1 MSFVASEYSNKELV
15 LKRIPP
21 MVDGDLYEFM
31 KECTHEHTA
40 DMPNLLDDFKTKI
53 NEYVFNNNVNKLSGS
68 EQFKH
73 RNICIGCTQYIDDLY
88 QTYGSNNIMTLENDY
103 KYHWRLNNDIKFHNI
118 DNLEKG
124 KQLLIAMPFPYTGD
138 IHHSMDELLDRCY
151 ELDIPVHIDSAWIT
165 ASKDIEFDYSHP
177 AVKSFAVSLSKGL
190 ALGSHRIGMRWSREK
205 MPGPIT
211 IMNDFHM
218 NCKSLVW
225 IGLRYMEK
233 FAPGFLWNKY
243 EKHYNK
249 IIKDFDLQPTKT
261 IHLAHKDGQPTG
273 IRSLLLFLEYKQK

>member
-103 KYHWRLNNDIKFHNI
+103 KYHCRLNTEIKF
-118 DNLEKG
+118 
-124 KQLLIAMPFPYTGD
+124 
-138 IHHSMDELLDRCY
+138 
-151 ELDIPVHIDSAWIT
+151 
-165 ASKDIEFDYSHP
+165 
-177 AVKSFAVSLSKGL
+177 
-190 ALGSHRIGMRWSREK
+190 
-205 MPGPIT
+205 
-211 IMNDFHM
+211 
-218 NCKSLVW
+218 
-225 IGLRYMEK
+225 
-233 FAPGFLWNKY
+233 
-243 EKHYNK
+243 
-249 IIKDFDLQPTKT
+249 
-261 IHLAHKDGQPTG
+261 
-273 IRSLLLFLEYKQK
+273 